1 MDSTIIASSGYVQEI
16 IHFGP
21 NAEQQ
26 LFLAGETWLEPDFRL
41 QAHGMSC
48 SSHSWLTPKALVVA
62 KYRGFLK
69 PGLTFGGFPMVFP
82 IFWLHDFGPHTS
94 TTLW

>member
-21 NAEQQ
+21 NAET
-26 LFLAGETWLEPDFRL
+26 LLEPDFWL

-48 SSHSWLTPKALVVA
+48 SSHSWRTPKALVVA
-62 KYRGFLK
+62 KYRGF
-69 PGLTFGGFPMVFP
+69 P
-82 IFWLHDFGPHTS
+82 DRD
-94 TTLW
+94 